1 MRRTVFSLVFASF
14 FTVPLF
20 SQTQDVILPVALNGY
35 TAPPVHYQTI
45 IRIVNMSATAVDVTL
60 DAYENDG
67 TPVRILELF
76 PVALP
81 GTKTVF
87 TIGAG
92 GAVEAFTAEDVP
104 SLNGWIRLTFDSSA
118 TIQAGAEVAVIT
130 GLVGPHPI
138 CMRPSTEIATSA
150 QVPAVR
156 AASKF
161 SGFAVSRTYRQ
172 SGYAL
177 INPSATQTATVFL
190 SLMDLSGKFVAS
202 GTVQIPPQVRLS
214 RFIGEL
220 LPDTPADFMGTLRVT
235 GTIPIAVGG
244 VNVLF
249 PEGKFTAINTA
260 SPPAVAC
267 SQIVTPARNPL
278 TNECRAFPTPCDVPD
293 GWTPVTSCN

>member
-1 MRRTVFSLVFASF
+1 MRPIVLSLVFASS

-20 SQTQDVILPVALNGY
+20 SQTQDLILPAALNGY

-45 IRIVNMSATAVDVTL
+45 IRIVNMSATSVDVTL
-60 DAYENDG
+60 EAYQNDG

-76 PVALP
+76 PVVRP
-81 GTKTVF
+81 GTKTVL
-87 TIGAG
+87 TIGSG
-92 GAVEAFTAEDVP
+92 GAAEAFTAEDVP
-104 SLNGWIRLTFDSSA
+104 SLNGWIRLTFDASA
-118 TIQAGAEVAVIT
+118 TVQATAEVAVIT

-150 QVPAVR
+150 QIPAVR

-177 INPSATQTATVFL
+177 INPSTSQTATAFL

-214 RFIGEL
+214 RFVGEF
-220 LPDTPADFMGTLRVT
+220 LPGTPADFMGTLHVT
-235 GTIPIAVGG
+235 STIPIAVGG

-249 PEGKFTAINTA
+249 PEGKFTTINTA
-260 SPPAVAC
+260 SPPAAAC
-267 SQIVTPARNPL
+267 TQIVTPARNPL
-278 TNECRAFPTPCDVPD
+278 TNECRVFPTPCDVPD
-293 GWTPVTSCN
+293 GWSPVTSCS

>member
-1 MRRTVFSLVFASF
+1 
-14 FTVPLF
+14 
-20 SQTQDVILPVALNGY
+20 
-35 TAPPVHYQTI
+35 
-45 IRIVNMSATAVDVTL
+45 
-60 DAYENDG
+60 
-67 TPVRILELF
+67 
-76 PVALP
+76 
-81 GTKTVF
+81 
-87 TIGAG
+87 
-92 GAVEAFTAEDVP
+92 VEAFTAEDVP
-104 SLNGWIRLTFDSSA
+104 SFNGWIRLSFDSSA

-138 CMRPSTEIATSA
+138 CRRPSTEIATSA

-214 RFIGEL
+214 RYIGEL
-220 LPDTPADFMGTLRVT
+220 LPETPADFMGTLRVT

-260 SPPAVAC
+260 SPPTVAC
-267 SQIVTPARNPL
+267 LQIVTPARNPL

-293 GWTPVTSCN
+293 GWTPVTSCNSSMVGRLGVVSRSETGVIGKFLKSGGDGASQRVPDSVAATDMKRSLAAPLVHPVPSKNSIHAASR